1 MSLRLTKPGIMAA
14 KLYPAKSPLSGQ
26 AVDPIGTLADGTPVW
41 PVLGGAPDTDDP
53 DDPDFVGDD
62 DEDEEDDEEE
72 DKKPKRRPVKKS
84 KSKDDEDEEDE
95 DEEDDD
101 EDEEEDLPPK
111 ARASRQAMRYRLEA
125 KRLKAENA
133 DFRARLKAI
142 EDKDKN
148 PEELSAEEL
157 RTAKEKADN
166 LSAAQ
171 QRLVLENAF
180 LRCNVVDWVDADDAL
195 SLVDL
200 SDVDVDEDGTVDRR
214 ALRAALKDL
223 AKRKPHL
230 VKKPKVSDQDEDED
244 EDDDQEPRSRR
255 SGAPMNGRRK
265 GSRGDTSRVE
275 LAKKFPVL
283 GRR

>member
-1 MSLRLTKPGIMAA
+1 MSLRLTNTGPSARV
-14 KLYPAKSPLSGQ
+14 YPAKHSLAGQ
-26 AVDPIGTLADGTPVW
+26 PIEPIGYRRNGDPIW
-41 PVLGGAPDTDDP
+41 PVYGAAPDTDDP

-62 DEDEEDDEEE
+62 DEDEEDDEEDE
-72 DKKPKRRPVKKS
+72 KDDKKSKRRPVKKS
-84 KSKDDEDEEDE
+84 KSKDDEDDEDDDDDEEDE
-95 DEEDDD
+95 
-101 EDEEEDLPPK
+101 LPPK

-125 KRLKAENA
+125 KRVKAENQELR
-133 DFRARLKAI
+133 DRLKAI
-142 EDKDKN
+142 ENKDKK
-148 PEELSAEEL
+148 PEDLSAEEL
-157 RTAKEKADN
+157 REARDKADK
-166 LSAAQ
+166 LSTTQ

-180 LRCNVVDWVDADDAL
+180 LRCNVVDWVDSDDAL

-230 VKKPKVSDQDEDED
+230 VKKPQVSDQDEDED

-265 GSRGDTSRVE
+265 GSRGDTSRTE

>member
-1 MSLRLTKPGIMAA
+1 MSLRLTNTGPSA
-14 KLYPAKSPLSGQ
+14 KVYPAKHSLAGQ
-26 AVDPIGTLADGTPVW
+26 PIEPIGYRQNGDPIW
-41 PVLGGAPDTDDP
+41 PIYGAAPDTDDP

-62 DEDEEDDEEE
+62 DEEDDDE
-72 DKKPKRRPVKKS
+72 DDQEKDTKKSKRRPSKS
-84 KSKDDEDEEDE
+84 KSKAKDDEDEDDEDE
-95 DEEDDD
+95 DD
-101 EDEEEDLPPK
+101 DEEEDLPPK

-125 KRLKAENA
+125 KRLKAEND

-142 EDKDKN
+142 EDKDKK
-148 PEELSAEEL
+148 PEDLSAEEL
-157 RTAKEKADN
+157 REAKQKADK

-230 VKKPKVSDQDEDED
+230 VKKPTVSDQDDDDED
-244 EDDDQEPRSRR
+244 DDDQEPRSRR

-265 GSRGDTSRVE
+265 GTRQDASRE
-275 LAKKFPVL
+275 ALAKKFPVL